1 VDKIFRILGAL
12 ALIAA
17 ITYVDL
23 RLLPVN
29 STTVALTFLLAVLGI
44 ATRWGL
50 LEAVIASVAGAL
62 FFNFFFLPPIGTLT
76 IGDPENWVALLA
88 FLVTAI
94 VASQL
99 STSARKRA
107 EEALQR
113 QHEMERLYEFSRTLM
128 LADAHKNL
136 AGEVPYRVVQ
146 ALGAEAAA
154 FFDRD
159 SGQVFRAGSSEVQMP
174 DGKLKDAALQGTV
187 MYDAGARSFLMPV
200 SLGGHVRGS
209 LAIVGGSL
217 SETAAHALANLVAIT
232 LEREAARESAAQAE
246 AAQESEKLKST
257 LLDALAH
264 EFKTPLTS
272 IKAAATALLS
282 EKPQSNAHR
291 ELLTVVEEESD
302 RLSDLVTEAI
312 QMARIEAGKLQLQR
326 QPVSAALIVDT
337 ALRKFRNRV
346 EDRPITIQIDS
357 SMPAVEA
364 DEELVSMVL
373 QQLVDNALKY
383 SPPDLPLVISA
394 REEEGSL
401 VMSVTDKGPGIPE
414 HEQARIFDK
423 FYRGDANRQ
432 STPGTG
438 MGLTIAREIVKAHGG
453 RIWLHSRPGQG
464 STFSFSLP
472 LIATEA
478 QV

>member
-1 VDKIFRILGAL
+1 
-12 ALIAA
+12 
-17 ITYVDL
+17 
-23 RLLPVN
+23 
-29 STTVALTFLLAVLGI
+29 
-44 ATRWGL
+44 
-50 LEAVIASVAGAL
+50 
-62 FFNFFFLPPIGTLT
+62 
-76 IGDPENWVALLA
+76 
-88 FLVTAI
+88 
-94 VASQL
+94 
-99 STSARKRA
+99 
-107 EEALQR
+107 
-113 QHEMERLYEFSRTLM
+113 
-128 LADAHKNL
+128 
-136 AGEVPYRVVQ
+136 
-146 ALGAEAAA
+146 
-154 FFDRD
+154 
-159 SGQVFRAGSSEVQMP
+159 
-174 DGKLKDAALQGTV
+174 
-187 MYDAGARSFLMPV
+187 
-200 SLGGHVRGS
+200 
-209 LAIVGGSL
+209 
-217 SETAAHALANLVAIT
+217 VAIT
-232 LEREAARESAAQAE
+232 LEREVARENAAKAE

-282 EKPQSNAHR
+282 EIPQSNAHR

-414 HEQARIFDK
+414 HEQARIFEK

>member
-1 VDKIFRILGAL
+1 M
-12 ALIAA
+12 AA
-17 ITYVDL
+17 ITYMV

-29 STTVALTFLLAVLGI
+29 STTVALTFLLAVLGV
-44 ATRWGL
+44 AAQWGL
-50 LEAVIASVAGAL
+50 VEALIAAFVGAL
-62 FFNFFFLPPIGTLT
+62 SFNFYFLPPVGTLT

-107 EEALQR
+107 VEALDR
-113 QHEMERLYEFSRTLM
+113 QHEMERLYEFSRMLM
-128 LADAHKNL
+128 LADAHKSL
-136 AGEVPYRVVQ
+136 AGEVPSRVVQ
-146 ALGAEAAA
+146 ALGADAAA

-159 SGQVFRAGSSEVQMP
+159 SGRVFRAGASEALVP
-174 DGKLKDAALQGTV
+174 DSKLKDIALQGTV
-187 MYDAGARSFLMPV
+187 VYDAEARSFLMPV

-209 LAIVGGSL
+209 LAIVGGSV

-232 LEREAARESAAQAE
+232 LEREAARESAALAE

-282 EKPQSNAHR
+282 ESPQSNSHR

-312 QMARIEAGKLQLQR
+312 QMARIEAGKLQLHR
-326 QPVSAALIVDT
+326 QPVSAATVVDS
-337 ALRKFRNRV
+337 ALRKFKDRAQDRRV
-346 EDRPITIQIDS
+346 TVQIDT
-357 SMPAVEA
+357 SMPPVEA
-364 DEELVSMVL
+364 DEELISLVL

-383 SPPDLPLVISA
+383 SPPDSPLTISA
-394 REEEGSL
+394 REEDGSI
-401 VMSVTDKGPGIPE
+401 VISVADQGPGVPE

-423 FYRGDANRQ
+423 FYRGDLNRQ
-432 STPGTG
+432 SIAGTG

-464 STFSFSLP
+464 ATFSFSLP
-472 LIATEA
+472 LAAVEA
-478 QV
+478 GA